1 MFLQPRFHRELSLR
15 SLFLPVLSKKQFNTG
30 VLLFRSCA
38 EALTFALEQFPLKL
52 KVGIPIYCCA
62 SVARAVKTSGHE
74 IVYLDIAIDSA
85 GYKYE
90 LSIFKDVHVLLIV
103 HYFGFYFDYIE
114 IKKKYPNIMIIEDCS
129 HVDFRKCKGVKE
141 SLFQI
146 YSFNLHK
153 PLHAGLGGALITN
166 DSLVHH
172 KYMMLPLVSQYTVY
186 YIYIKQYIKDYAYWS
201 IIYNLVKKFVDK
213 NRQHQRYHVD
223 TSKLDIFRVGD
234 EIFRLINRYH
244 NVSCVLMNYM
254 TIPCDYRLN
263 VFETDDLCYFPI
275 FCRSQKQRR
284 IVCSEFG
291 KSVDMYILWE
301 NAFIN
306 GEAFQ
311 RIDLSQ
317 FELTKRML
325 ERIIFFP
332 MSFFSNKQSVNR
344 LTNVLLNS

>member
-1 MFLQPRFHRELSLR
+1 
-15 SLFLPVLSKKQFNTG
+15 
-30 VLLFRSCA
+30 
-38 EALTFALEQFPLKL
+38 
-52 KVGIPIYCCA
+52 
-62 SVARAVKTSGHE
+62 
-74 IVYLDIAIDSA
+74 
-85 GYKYE
+85 
-90 LSIFKDVHVLLIV
+90 
-103 HYFGFYFDYIE
+103 
-114 IKKKYPNIMIIEDCS
+114 
-129 HVDFRKCKGVKE
+129 
-141 SLFQI
+141 
-146 YSFNLHK
+146 
-153 PLHAGLGGALITN
+153 
-166 DSLVHH
+166 
-172 KYMMLPLVSQYTVY
+172 
-186 YIYIKQYIKDYAYWS
+186 
-201 IIYNLVKKFVDK
+201 
-213 NRQHQRYHVD
+213 
-223 TSKLDIFRVGD
+223 
-234 EIFRLINRYH
+234 
-244 NVSCVLMNYM
+244 MNYM